1 MFWQG
6 LVVLVPFVGVCLIG
20 LIAHALGC
28 VFNK

>member
-6 LVVLVPFVGVCLIG
+6 LIVLVPFVAFGVIG

-28 VFNK
+28 IFN